1 MQKSGTQNVSQHHYS
16 SSLLSNEVKFVSFS
30 HLLSLVASK
39 KIKLFVSLAPCDIKL
54 PKIFY
59 LKSFVASHS
68 QQTSGD
74 AMNNGKQHSND
85 DTAAAK
91 WGELFIV
98 FFLFILA
105 RFEMRNL
112 YDVLVMT
119 SEEVANE
126 REREIYLYGN
136 VF

>member
-1 MQKSGTQNVSQHHYS
+1 
-16 SSLLSNEVKFVSFS
+16 
-30 HLLSLVASK
+30 
-39 KIKLFVSLAPCDIKL
+39 VSLAPCDIKL
-54 PKIFY
+54 LKIFY

-74 AMNNGKQHSND
+74 AMNNGKQHAND
-85 DTAAAK
+85 DTEAAK

-105 RFEMRNL
+105 RIEMRNL

-119 SEEVANE
+119 SEEVASE
-126 REREIYLYGN
+126 REKNLFIREFILIDCQFRCKQFLFLFN
-136 VF
+136 FSSSDLSRELLEIFLH